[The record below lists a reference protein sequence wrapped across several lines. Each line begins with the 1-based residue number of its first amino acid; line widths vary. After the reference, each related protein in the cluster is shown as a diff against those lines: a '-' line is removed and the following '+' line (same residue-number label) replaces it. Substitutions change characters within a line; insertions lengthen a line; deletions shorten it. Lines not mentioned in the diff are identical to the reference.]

1 MKKRFVKTKGLIKFI
16 VFLSLILGVGFI
28 YLNMRYPIGYNS
40 MIKKYSIEYDID
52 PYLIASIINVESS
65 YNKEAVSPKDARGL
79 MQISSQTGIWASEQL
94 SIENYSEESLFDPET
109 NIMIGSWYL
118 DKLKSEFDG
127 DLDKMLISYNAGSG
141 NLNKWL
147 ANEEYSQDGIN
158 VSKIPFQETEKY
170 LVKVKKSY
178 KIYSTVYKK
187 YFNEID
193 EDSVYIDLGNNVRRK
208 LKILANK
215 IENYKK

>member
-1 MKKRFVKTKGLIKFI
+1 MKKRFLKTKGLIKFI
-16 VFLSLILGVGFI
+16 VFLLLILAVCFI
-28 YLNMRYPIGYNS
+28 YLNMKYPIGYNS
-40 MIKKYSIEYDID
+40 MIKKYAMEYDID

-65 YNKEAVSPKDARGL
+65 YNKEAISPKDAKGL
-79 MQISSQTGIWASEQL
+79 MQISTQTGRWASEQL
-94 SIENYSEESLFDPET
+94 SIEDYSEESLFDPET

-127 DLDKMLISYNAGSG
+127 DLDNILISYNAGSG

-158 VSKIPFQETEKY
+158 VTRIPFQETEKY
-170 LVKVKKSY
+170 LVKVKQSY

-187 YFNEID
+187 YFDEID
-193 EDSVYIDLGNNVRRK
+193 EDNYYIDIGNNIRKK
-208 LKILANK
+208 LKKLSNK
-215 IENYKK
+215 ITNYKR